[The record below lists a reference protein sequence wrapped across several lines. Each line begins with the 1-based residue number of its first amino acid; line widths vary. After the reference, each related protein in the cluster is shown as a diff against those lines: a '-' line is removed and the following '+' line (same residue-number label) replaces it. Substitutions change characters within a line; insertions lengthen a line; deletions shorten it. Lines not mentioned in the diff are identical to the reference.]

1 MCSLLLRLNVTALHV
16 VVVVAA
22 IQRKGKH
29 QLVFARF
36 TKVTGK
42 HKYRPNPYTTLPIN
56 SSTPFEFLCEL
67 CVLNDVTDL
76 PHAELVCVVVGIPSK
91 RFVQSQLLAK

>member
-1 MCSLLLRLNVTALHV
+1 MALHV

-22 IQRKGKH
+22 IPRKRKH
-29 QLVFARF
+29 QLVFRRF

-42 HKYRPNPYTTLPIN
+42 HKYRPNPQIPKTLPIN
-56 SSTPFEFLCEL
+56 SSTLFECFCEL

-76 PHAELVCVVVGIPSK
+76 PHAKFVCVVVGIPSN
-91 RFVQSQLLAK
+91 RSVQSQLSAK